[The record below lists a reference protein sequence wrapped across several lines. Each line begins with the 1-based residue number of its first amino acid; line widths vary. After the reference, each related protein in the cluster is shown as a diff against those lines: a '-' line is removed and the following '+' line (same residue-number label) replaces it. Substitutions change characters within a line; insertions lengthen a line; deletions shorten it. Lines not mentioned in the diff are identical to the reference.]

1 MFTFNVMY
9 EHFDYKILYIF
20 FPTKLNFDFKK
31 LINDIINHT
40 AFIYFFQRID
50 QEQTDLIL
58 FNRWCNNQH
67 ARFEYGR

>member
-40 AFIYFFQRID
+40 AFIYFF
-50 QEQTDLIL
+50 
-58 FNRWCNNQH
+58 
-67 ARFEYGR
+67 